1 MFQRHQQS
9 EALLIAAADVVLVA
23 LALQAAYWTR
33 AALPLREFYLDP
45 TDKLVVLAT
54 ALFAVVASGRA
65 TRVYASLSSA
75 ERPPIL
81 AGTLRQTLA
90 AALGLLTLLYLLHL
104 DPPVSRLFLVLFF
117 AYLATVQ
124 FIQRSLVERFRG
136 SLRRATG
143 ALTSVVV
150 VGSGARAIELARDIE
165 ASERHGLKLVALVD
179 CDRESESRVTLG
191 RPYSVYPLATLPSLL
206 TERPVDEVT
215 FTVPAERLREM
226 RDVIALCDEHGVT
239 TRVVAD
245 FFPHEHSRVHF
256 DRFGD
261 LPMLTFSITPAS
273 DLQLLVKRVSDAL
286 LATVGLM
293 ALGVPMLVVA
303 ALVKFT
309 SRGPVLF
316 RQQRC
321 GLNGRLFTCYKFR
334 SMVADAE
341 SKQRGLEHLNE
352 KDGPAFK
359 ISDDPRLTPIGRFLR
374 RFSID
379 EWPQFWNVLKGD
391 MSIIGPRPAV
401 PSEVSQYK
409 VWQRRRL
416 RMRPGLTC
424 LWAIRGRDG
433 LDFDEWMQMDLEYI
447 DRWSLL
453 LDLQVLAR
461 TIPVVL
467 AGKGA
472 H

>member
-9 EALLIAAADVVLVA
+9 EALWIAAADVVLVV
-23 LALQAAYWTR
+23 LALQASYWTR
-33 AALPLREFYLDP
+33 ASLPLREFYLDP
-45 TDKLVVLAT
+45 TDKLVVLAA

-65 TRVYASLSSA
+65 TRVYASLSAA
-75 ERPPIL
+75 ESPPIL

-90 AALGLLTLLYLLHL
+90 AALGLLTLLYLLHF

-117 AYLATVQ
+117 VYLVALQ
-124 FIQRSLVERFRG
+124 CLQRSLAERFRG
-136 SLRRATG
+136 SLRRAAGTV
-143 ALTSVVV
+143 TSVVV

-165 ASERHGLKLVALVD
+165 ASERHGLKLVALID
-179 CDRESESRVTLG
+179 CDRESESEVTLR
-191 RPYSVYPLATLPSLL
+191 RPYPVYALAELPHLL
-206 TERPVDEVT
+206 TEQPVDEVT
-215 FTVPAERLREM
+215 FTVPVERLREM

-273 DLQLLVKRVSDAL
+273 DLQLFVKRVSDAL
-286 LATVGLM
+286 LATAGLI
-293 ALGVPMLVVA
+293 ALGVPMLAVA

-359 ISDDPRLTPIGRFLR
+359 ISDDPRLTPIGGFLR

-401 PSEVSQYK
+401 PAEVSQYK
-409 VWQRRRL
+409 IWQRRRL

>member
-9 EALLIAAADVVLVA
+9 EVLLIAAADVVLAV
-23 LALQAAYWTR
+23 LALQASYWTR
-33 AALPLREFYLDP
+33 ASLPLREFYLDP

-65 TRVYASLSSA
+65 AGVYASLSSA

-117 AYLATVQ
+117 AYLATLQ

-136 SLRRATG
+136 SLRQAAG
-143 ALTSVVV
+143 AVTSVVV

-165 ASERHGLKLVALVD
+165 ASERHGLKLVALID
-179 CDRESESRVTLG
+179 CDCESESRVTLG
-191 RPYSVYPLATLPSLL
+191 RPYSVYPLAALPSLL

-286 LATVGLM
+286 LAAAGLV

-359 ISDDPRLTPIGRFLR
+359 ISDDPRLTPIGGFLR

-379 EWPQFWNVLKGD
+379 EWPQFWNVLKGE

-401 PSEVSQYK
+401 PSEVTRYK
-409 VWQRRRL
+409 IWQRRRL